1 MYFGKPENT
10 DGYVAKY
17 YMTGP
22 MNTENILPTSS
33 LPVTTYKKITSQ
45 WTITLLD
52 VSSSLGFRQQF
63 YHRWNHVPRQKKKN
77 LKNSG
82 RLLIEKEGLFY
93 THITRKKNSCS
104 SVASTRKNLARKP

>member
-33 LPVTTYKKITSQ
+33 LPITTYRKITSQ

-63 YHRWNHVPRQKKKN
+63 YHRWNHVPRQKKN

-93 THITRKKNSCS
+93 THITRKKN
-104 SVASTRKNLARKP
+104 